1 MGTDQAAGKRRRR
14 WRWLLWTPLVLLTF
28 SVLQVAVLRF
38 VDPPASMVMVADQIG
53 RWSHGPDRSLLAYSW
68 VDTEQMAACLP
79 VSLVAA
85 EDQQFPFHRGFDLDA
100 IAKARDHNARGGRVR
115 GASTISQ
122 QVAKNLFL
130 WQGRSWLRKGLEAWY
145 TGLIEL
151 LWPKARIIEMYANIA
166 EMGEGVYGVQAASRQ
181 YFGRDAAR
189 LNAGQCARL
198 AAVLP
203 SPRRYDAAHPGPFV
217 RRRAQWIERQ
227 VRQLGGPAY
236 LEAGR

>member
-53 RWSHGPDRSLLAYSW
+53 RWSHGPDRSLLAYRW

-115 GASTISQ
+115 GASTIFPVST
-122 QVAKNLFL
+122 K
-130 WQGRSWLRKGLEAWY
+130 R
-145 TGLIEL
+145 
-151 LWPKARIIEMYANIA
+151 M
-166 EMGEGVYGVQAASRQ
+166 
-181 YFGRDAAR
+181 
-189 LNAGQCARL
+189 
-198 AAVLP
+198 
-203 SPRRYDAAHPGPFV
+203 
-217 RRRAQWIERQ
+217 
-227 VRQLGGPAY
+227 
-236 LEAGR
+236 